1 MAICLEFREAFLYY
15 DRFGDGKVRIKEIG
29 EVLKACG
36 ENPTMPEL
44 HKLWNNHAADG
55 KKTIEFSDFLSIL
68 SARNTMDRDDDVRE
82 AFRVFDLKGSG
93 YVDGKEIQHVLE
105 NLQELEIPDAEI
117 KEMLAFADA
126 NNDGQINYEEFLRM
140 MRLCDEDK
148 CDSSTS
154 SLTV

>member
-1 MAICLEFREAFLYY
+1 MKIHFKDAFTLF
-15 DRFGDGKVRIKEIG
+15 DKNGDGCITTKELG
-29 EVLKACG
+29 TVMRSLG
-36 ENPTMPEL
+36 QNPTETEL
-44 HKLWNNHAADG
+44 QDIINEVDADG